1 MASAPTPNLPLFYN
15 DLMPLNLRDHENWRS
30 RTVEEANWLVH
41 QHAVPVTVD
50 EFTLAQRHF
59 PIIFSGSDNPVPL
72 ALFGLNEGVNVY
84 VDEKGKLIENIYL
97 PAYIRRY
104 PFILARLDSENDTM
118 SLCFD
123 PSAGILGE
131 FDEGPAIF
139 EEGQPSPFTQEV
151 MQFCERFEQAGQRT
165 QTFVDELIKH
175 ELLMDGEVA
184 IQRHDAEPDEQ
195 PYVYRGFKMINQDKL
210 RELRGDLLRT
220 WNQNG
225 MLNLI
230 FAQILSL
237 DMLRVIF
244 GAQTAQGKG
253 PGAEAAAKAA
263 AAAPAN

>member
-15 DLMPLNLRDHENWRS
+15 DLMPVNLRDHENWRS
-30 RTVEEANWLVH
+30 RTVDEANWLVD
-41 QHAVPVTVD
+41 QHAVPLTVD
-50 EFTLAQRHF
+50 EFALAQRHF
-59 PIIFSGSDNPVPL
+59 PIIFSSADNPVPL
-72 ALFGLNEGVNVY
+72 ALFGLNEGINVY
-84 VDEKGKLIENIYL
+84 VDEKGKLTQDIYL

-123 PSAGILGE
+123 PSVNILGE

-139 EEGQPSPFTQEV
+139 EDGKPSAFTQEV

-165 QTFVDELIKH
+165 QAFVDELKKH
-175 ELLMDGEVA
+175 DLLMDGEVA
-184 IQRHDAEPDEQ
+184 IQRNDGQEQ
-195 PYVYRGFKMINQDKL
+195 PYVYRGFKMINQEKL
-210 RELRGDLLRT
+210 RELRGDVLRT

-244 GAQTAQGKG
+244 AVQTAQGKG
-253 PGAEAAAKAA
+253 PGAEAAA
-263 AAAPAN
+263 PAN